1 MRASVRRKAL
11 EEGDAAMR
19 YVIGTGLMLAL
30 LMGPAFSQVN
40 IGGSS
45 GKDQDW
51 GPNQKAEALKD
62 EAARRAKDI
71 ERDYNEATKKT
82 MRPGTTVSNDPWGS
96 IRSSPAASKP
106 KQ

>member
-1 MRASVRRKAL
+1 
-11 EEGDAAMR
+11 MR
-19 YVIGTGLMLAL
+19 YVIGAGLMLAL
-30 LMGPAFSQVN
+30 LMGPAYSQASV
-40 IGGSS
+40 GGAS

-51 GPNQKAEALKD
+51 GPNQKDVAQKD

-71 ERDYNEATKKT
+71 ERDYYETTKKT